1 MSKNSDAPG
10 SSAGHI
16 FQLERALYHLSRA
29 GRNDYVAVEYVD
41 DVAVIR
47 DGRVVL
53 KEQDKHSLRPKAEIL
68 LDRSHALW
76 RTLQIWLTSDASI
89 NSGYCRRFLLVT
101 NNPVAAPIASMLKIL
116 GSDGAG
122 VTAKEI
128 VVALRAAGSPKRK
141 SQSQVQLIID
151 DVLSRSDEELA
162 KLISGIEIVEARN
175 ERSDQ
180 DELANK
186 LGLDPRNDPGV
197 ALDALLG
204 WITNTLQ
211 EAWRSQQPG
220 MISRAA
226 CIAQCREIESAL
238 ARRRLLPKPA
248 REVPVA
254 QQDRARA
261 MTRPFVHHLARVDAE
276 EDDVLQAIDHF
287 IQFNI
292 EKHRLANDGEVAES
306 EWEDRGGRLKQR
318 WINIVRQTKREFK
331 DREAAEIGVKILE
344 RSTYDHREPLGSDPC
359 SELYMTAGH
368 YHRLADEDGVWWHPN
383 YRPQSEK

>member
-1 MSKNSDAPG
+1 MSKSSDAPG

-16 FQLERALYHLSRA
+16 FQLERALYHLGRA
-29 GRNDYVAVEYVD
+29 GRHDYVAVEYAD
-41 DVAVIR
+41 DVALMR

-68 LDRSHALW
+68 LDRSRALW
-76 RTLQIWLTSDASI
+76 RTLQIWLTPDASI
-89 NSGYCRRFLLVT
+89 NSGDCQRFLLVT
-101 NNPVAAPIASMLKIL
+101 NNPVAAPIASMLRDL
-116 GSDGAG
+116 GSCGAA

-128 VVALRAAGSPKRK
+128 VKALRAVGQPKGK

-151 DVLSRSDEELA
+151 DVLSHSDEELA

-180 DELANK
+180 DELANG
-186 LGLDPRNDPGV
+186 LGLDPRNDPSV
-197 ALDALLG
+197 TLDALLG
-204 WITNTLQ
+204 WVTKTLQ
-211 EAWRSQQPG
+211 EAWRSRHPG

-226 CIAQCREIESAL
+226 CIAQCREIENAL
-238 ARRRLLPKPA
+238 ARRRFLPKPA

-261 MTRPFVHHLARVDAE
+261 MTRPFVHHLARVEAE

-292 EKHRLANDGEVAES
+292 EKHRLASDGEVAES
-306 EWEDRGGRLKQR
+306 EWEDRGERLKQR
-318 WINIVRQTKREFK
+318 WVNIVRQTKREFR
-331 DREAAEIGVKILE
+331 DRDPAEIGTKILE
-344 RSTYDHREPLGSDPC
+344 RSTYEHLEPLGSDPC
-359 SELYMTAGH
+359 YELYMTAGH
-368 YHRLADEDGVWWHPN
+368 YHRLADEDAVWWHPN
-383 YRPQSEK
+383 YQPQSEK